1 MLESVNEGPMKGKKY
16 ELRTPLAHIGRGA
29 HNDVNLSDESVSDT
43 HAKLQRR
50 DEGWYVVDME
60 STNGTYVGGTRI
72 NGERRL
78 EGSPDVRFGGLKFR
92 FTAMGIGGA
101 ADMEH
106 KGTRAIAR
114 ATLSGA
120 KTTPRSAAT
129 ISAPA
134 PTPAAVRAPEPAKGG
149 ELLKGDRSTWV
160 WLVAAIVIAG
170 VAFFLLK
177 GRA

>member
-1 MLESVNEGPMKGKKY
+1 MKGKKY

-29 HNDVNLSDESVSDT
+29 HNDVNLTDESVSDT

-72 NGERRL
+72 KGERRL

-92 FTAMGIGGA
+92 FTAIGAGSA

-114 ATLSGA
+114 ATLTGA
-120 KTTPRSAAT
+120 KTTPKSSATIPVPAAT
-129 ISAPA
+129 PVAMPA
-134 PTPAAVRAPEPAKGG
+134 PSPAKVEEPVTGG
-149 ELLKGDRSTWV
+149 RSTWV

-170 VAFFLLK
+170 LAFFLLK